1 MHIDM
6 NLIIRAASIFLA
18 AASAAWGVFILAGSI
33 RVESSTSKSLRE
45 FHGEVQQNNRQS
57 EIGERVGRL
66 LPISLSEWQNH
77 LEWAQR
83 GGHYA
88 GQKLGGI
95 IFTACL
101 YAGGSV
107 LVVLIKPVPI
117 FLLLPALAFIFPLFA
132 VRSKANAVRKKAVRG
147 LPEMASLVAAE
158 VSAGTPPDQAIL
170 RAAELPGPLSGLLGE
185 AVSHARQTGR
195 PLFSRK
201 PVAGALAEVF
211 SRTGLPALRAFAM
224 QIDEVAGKGVD
235 SASLM
240 NDTARSLAREYR
252 DRVMTE
258 KEKLGGKLTSLVA
271 FHFFFPAVILIL
283 GAFLMPLIA
292 MFQ

>member
-1 MHIDM
+1 
-6 NLIIRAASIFLA
+6 
-18 AASAAWGVFILAGSI
+18 
-33 RVESSTSKSLRE
+33 LRE
-45 FHGEVQQNNRQS
+45 FRGDVQQNNRQV
-57 EIGERVGRL
+57 EIGDRVGGL

-88 GQKLGGI
+88 DQKLGGI

-101 YAGGSV
+101 YAGGA
-107 LVVLIKPVPI
+107 LLIVLIKPAPI
-117 FLLLPALAFIFPLFA
+117 FFLLPVLAFAFPFFSM
-132 VRSKANAVRKKAVRG
+132 RSKANGVRKKAVRA

-158 VSAGTPPDQAIL
+158 VSAGTPPDQAVL
-170 RAAELPGPLSGLLGE
+170 RAAELPGPLAGLLSE

-201 PVAGALAEVF
+201 PVTGALVEVF
-211 SRTGLPALRAFAM
+211 SRAGLPALRAFAM
-224 QIDEVAGKGVD
+224 QLDEVAGKGVD
-235 SASLM
+235 SAALM

-258 KEKLGGKLTSLVA
+258 KEKLGGKLISLVA

-283 GAFLMPLIA
+283 GAFLMPLLA

>member
-1 MHIDM
+1 M
-6 NLIIRAASIFLA
+6 NLDLNLILRGAGLFLA
-18 AASAAWGVFILAGSI
+18 AASAAWMVYILLSSI
-33 RVESSTSKSLRE
+33 RTESKAARQLRE
-45 FHGEVQQNNRQS
+45 FRGETGQNNRQA
-57 EIGERVGRL
+57 EIGDRVGSL
-66 LPISLSEWQNH
+66 LPISLSEWQTH

-88 GQKLGGI
+88 DQKLGGI

-101 YAGGSV
+101 YAGGALLIV
-107 LVVLIKPVPI
+107 LVKPVPI
-117 FLLLPALAFIFPLFA
+117 FFLLPVLAFIFPLFA
-132 VRSKANAVRKKAVRG
+132 MRSKANVVRKQAIRG

-158 VSAGTPPDQAIL
+158 VSAGTPPDQAVL

-185 AVSHARQTGR
+185 AVAHARQTGR

-201 PVAGALAEVF
+201 PVTGALVEVF
-211 SRTGLPALRAFAM
+211 SQAKLPALRAFAM
-224 QIDEVAGKGVD
+224 QIDEVASKGVD
-235 SASLM
+235 SAALM

-283 GAFLMPLIA
+283 MAFLMPLLA